1 MVQCLSLAV
10 YSNSKASGTERWDM
24 DLSDELNRRILH
36 SMIHRSRRD
45 GKDTTVPLKHI
56 LEPTSVVIKAALGA
70 FGLVEKKAGDSAE
83 ATPEADVVVE
93 SSEVRTPPHPPLDA
107 SREI

>member
-10 YSNSKASGTERWDM
+10 YSNSKASGTEHWDM

-36 SMIHRSRRD
+36 SMIHRSCRD

-56 LEPTSVVIKAALGA
+56 LEPTSTVIK
-70 FGLVEKKAGDSAE
+70 VVDKKAGDSAE

-93 SSEVRTPPHPPLDA
+93 SSKV
-107 SREI
+107 